1 MNNNIQFVPNM
12 AGENPS
18 DCKAQGEEPPSK
30 RPSLVKDLSYLQAE
44 RPKKRQSDSGATTA
58 DERPKKAFPV
68 KKKDRQRKVSDT
80 RADEDTNTRF

>member
-1 MNNNIQFVPNM
+1 MAAVS

-44 RPKKRQSDSGATTA
+44 RPKKRQSDSEATTA
-58 DERPKKAFPV
+58 DKRPRKRLSLPFPV
-68 KKKDRQRKVSDT
+68 KKRST
-80 RADEDTNTRF
+80 EESI

>member
-58 DERPKKAFPV
+58 DERPKEAFYV
-68 KKKDRQRKVSDT
+68 KKKKIDRGK
-80 RADEDTNTRF
+80 

>member
-1 MNNNIQFVPNM
+1 MAAVS

-44 RPKKRQSDSGATTA
+44 RPKKRQSDSGAMTA

-68 KKKDRQRKVSDT
+68 KKKGSTEESK
-80 RADEDTNTRF
+80 